1 MNQIFF
7 FNLLKMVAL
16 LISLFTSSLILLW
29 ESLEL
34 LISIYILSRIP
45 AYFTQYILQVK
56 HTAGLY
62 KIQYWKWN
70 ITENQHWFSPIMP
83 NINEIVRHA
92 LKIFCSIAIVLIT
105 NTYISLELSRL
116 IREKYSYNALLLSNR
131 VLLCLTHT

>member
-16 LISLFTSSLILLW
+16 LILLFTSSLILLW

-56 HTAGLY
+56 RTAGLY
-62 KIQYWKWN
+62 KIQY
-70 ITENQHWFSPIMP
+70 
-83 NINEIVRHA
+83 
-92 LKIFCSIAIVLIT
+92 
-105 NTYISLELSRL
+105 
-116 IREKYSYNALLLSNR
+116 
-131 VLLCLTHT
+131 

>member
-16 LISLFTSSLILLW
+16 LVLLFTSSLILLW

-62 KIQYWKWN
+62 KIQY
-70 ITENQHWFSPIMP
+70 
-83 NINEIVRHA
+83 
-92 LKIFCSIAIVLIT
+92 
-105 NTYISLELSRL
+105 
-116 IREKYSYNALLLSNR
+116 
-131 VLLCLTHT
+131 

>member
-16 LISLFTSSLILLW
+16 LVLLFTSSLILLW

-56 HTAGLY
+56 RTAGLY
-62 KIQYWKWN
+62 KIQY
-70 ITENQHWFSPIMP
+70 
-83 NINEIVRHA
+83 
-92 LKIFCSIAIVLIT
+92 
-105 NTYISLELSRL
+105 
-116 IREKYSYNALLLSNR
+116 
-131 VLLCLTHT
+131 

>member
-16 LISLFTSSLILLW
+16 LVLLFTSSLILLW

-34 LISIYILSRIP
+34 LIPIYILSRIP

-56 HTAGLY
+56 RTAGLY

-83 NINEIVRHA
+83 NINEIVRHV
-92 LKIFCSIAIVLIT
+92 LKIFCSIAIMLIT

-116 IREKYSYNALLLSNR
+116 IREKYSYNASLLSNS
-131 VLLCLTHT
+131 VLLCLTQT

>member
-34 LISIYILSRIP
+34 LISRYILSRIP

-56 HTAGLY
+56 RTAGLY
-62 KIQYWKWN
+62 KIQY
-70 ITENQHWFSPIMP
+70 
-83 NINEIVRHA
+83 
-92 LKIFCSIAIVLIT
+92 
-105 NTYISLELSRL
+105 
-116 IREKYSYNALLLSNR
+116 
-131 VLLCLTHT
+131 